1 MKWSNRAGER
11 ASPSFPILFQHQL
24 SFISAPIPRGNGRYP
39 LSRCESLHR
48 RSFKRS
54 EIRK

>member
-24 SFISAPIPRGNGRYP
+24 SFTSAPIPRGNGRYP

-48 RSFKRS
+48 VGVLSSVLK
-54 EIRK
+54 